1 MKRLLLILLFA
12 ASVLGLFSL
21 TTVASLERNVLDNG
35 HLMADRWFLATLLD
49 AYLGF
54 ITLYLW
60 IAYKLESNLA
70 RVAWGIGVMLLGNL
84 AIGAFMIWQLL
95 RWRPQL
101 GCADL
106 LLARRDQARLAAP
119 LPE

>member
-1 MKRLLLILLFA
+1 MKRLFLILLFV
-12 ASVLGLFSL
+12 ASVLSLLSL

-54 ITLYLW
+54 IALYLW

-84 AIGAFMIWQLL
+84 AIGAFVLWQLF
-95 RWRPQL
+95 RWNPQL
-101 GCADL
+101 GWADL
-106 LLARRDQARLAAP
+106 LLAKRDLSRLAEP
-119 LPE
+119 SK